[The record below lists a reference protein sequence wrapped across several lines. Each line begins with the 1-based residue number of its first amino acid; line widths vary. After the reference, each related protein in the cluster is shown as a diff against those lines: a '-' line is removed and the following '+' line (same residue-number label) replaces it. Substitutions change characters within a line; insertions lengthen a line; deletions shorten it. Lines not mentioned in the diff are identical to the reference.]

1 MKKVLNTS
9 VIILMLILS
18 VEDVLFLKVFGISL
32 TLDDVWSYEWRKRI
46 KLVIIIYL
54 ILQDNFGRIS
64 IFANQSLSVF
74 LHSNNRCLLY
84 TSDAADE

>member
-1 MKKVLNTS
+1 MMYGVMS
-9 VIILMLILS
+9 
-18 VEDVLFLKVFGISL
+18 E
-32 TLDDVWSYEWRKRI
+32 EKRI

-74 LHSNNRCLLY
+74 LHSNNRIDNSIYAVQEEVLLF
-84 TSDAADE
+84 T